1 MPLTNLNLHPVY
13 NHGNCPD
20 LLAGLYEPLLE
31 QAVRYD
37 RTTYTFTADGLIA
50 AAAGAANLI
59 RNGGRIRLI
68 CDHSVREDVLRAIHD
83 GQLDA
88 EAALQQT
95 ARREDLL
102 LTEAADI
109 TDRNHLELAY
119 WLVANGIMEVKV
131 AIRGDRIFHTKSG
144 IVEDAYGNRVA
155 FAGSLNETLSGWR
168 HNWESVDVYT
178 EAEGLAH
185 LEAREREF
193 QALWTNQAAGLKV
206 IDLPTYYR
214 DYIVE
219 RAPPVPPEIRSVR
232 ERRQAYTVNDYWQGI
247 YDTLASDPDSTVATI
262 PTTLWPHQERF
273 RQQNVGSDAIRR
285 LIADEVGL
293 GKTLQAG
300 VILKTRLNQ
309 GKASKVLVVAPKAA
323 TKQWQSELLMKFA
336 VDTPIIDTHGCYY
349 RDGRTEPVA
358 SPPWD
363 VPLAI
368 AGHQWLVR
376 NAEQFLATCGEYD
389 IIIVDEAHRARFR
402 NVDVEQRRE
411 PNQYLRL
418 LSRLSHQTKELL
430 LLTATPMQLNEV
442 ELWALLELLEPEG
455 WNSAEYRQFYQDEPP
470 DLAEWKYRRDLW
482 RKTNP
487 PDTYDFL
494 LASDNDDY
502 IASQLDDPA
511 ALQTTLDTMQ
521 RTAPAKRL
529 MSRHTRE
536 LLRQYRRQGLL
547 DAPVPQRQAQDVV
560 ITMTDSERALYDD
573 IKELVRQCYA
583 GRGITPQSLGF
594 ITTIFRKRF
603 GSSIYA
609 YAQTLRNAANRIPQ
623 DADDW
628 MTLLDDADLDELTDG
643 ETNTLNNAA
652 NLDALLK
659 AADEAERLSHQDSK
673 RNRLAGVI
681 TGLREQG
688 HAHIL
693 LFTQFRDTQ
702 SWLSEHLQHAG
713 HYVTELYGQ
722 DGHLGDRGRRLEKFR
737 QKPNGLLL
745 CTETAS
751 ESLNLQFCSAV
762 VNYDIPWNPMTLE
775 QRAGRIDRIG
785 QERPTVDVVN
795 LFYEGTA
802 EHDAY
807 EAVARR
813 FENIRANV
821 GEYPPIIAAGIQR
834 IIRDEADPDAE
845 LERLTARNEF
855 DINRL
860 NADWEAPNTAINPR
874 VTIEDLEK
882 ALHQPGLMPTG
893 WSVEWAGGKHWDV
906 TDPAGRTTRAT
917 TDPEA
922 YQRADGRLRWWQGP
936 RHDSREETLPIG

>member
-1 MPLTNLNLHPVY
+1 ML
-13 NHGNCPD
+13 
-20 LLAGLYEPLLE
+20 
-31 QAVRYD
+31 Q
-37 RTTYTFTADGLIA
+37 
-50 AAAGAANLI
+50 
-59 RNGGRIRLI
+59 
-68 CDHSVREDVLRAIHD
+68 AIHD

-95 ARREDLL
+95 AQREDLL
-102 LTEAADI
+102 LTETADI
-109 TDRNHLELAY
+109 ANRNHLELAY

-131 AIRGDRIFHTKSG
+131 AIRGDRIFHNKSG
-144 IVEDAYGNRVA
+144 IVEDAQGNRAA
-155 FAGSLNETLSGWR
+155 FAGSLNETLAGWR

-178 EAEGLAH
+178 ESEGLAH

-193 QALWTNQAAGLKV
+193 QALWTNQATGLTV
-206 IDLPTYYR
+206 IDLPVYYR
-214 DYIVE
+214 RYIVE
-219 RAPPVPPEIRSVR
+219 RAPPSPPQIRSIR
-232 ERRQAYTVNDYWQGI
+232 ERRQPYTVNDYWQGI
-247 YDTLASDPDSTVATI
+247 YDSLANDPDSTVATI

-273 RQQNVGSDAIRR
+273 RQQNVGGDAVRR

-309 GKASKVLVVAPKAA
+309 GKAGRALIIAPKGA

-336 VDTPIIDTHGCYY
+336 IDAPVIDTHGSYY

-363 VPLAI
+363 LPLAI

-376 NAEQFLATCGEYD
+376 NAERFLATCGEYD
-389 IIIVDEAHRARFR
+389 FIIVDEAHRARFR
-402 NVDVEQRRE
+402 DVDLEQRRQ

-418 LSRLSHQTKELL
+418 LRQLSRRTRELL

-455 WNSAEYRQFYQDEPP
+455 WKAAEYRRFYQDEPL

-487 PDTYDFL
+487 PDTSDFL

-511 ALQTTLDTMQ
+511 ALRATLHTMQ
-521 RTAPAKRL
+521 RSAPAKRL

-536 LLRQYRRQGLL
+536 LLRHYRRQGLL
-547 DAPVPQRQAQDVV
+547 DMPVPQRQARDVT
-560 ITMTDSERALYDD
+560 ITMTPEERQLYDG
-573 IKELVRQCYA
+573 IKPLIEQCYA

-603 GSSIYA
+603 GSSTYS

-623 DADDW
+623 DVDDW

-643 ETNTLNNAA
+643 ETNALNNAA
-652 NLDALLK
+652 NLDTLLK
-659 AADEAERLSHQDSK
+659 AADEAENLSHSDSK
-673 RNRLAGVI
+673 RRRLDGVL
-681 TGLREQG
+681 TELREQG

-702 SWLSEHLQHAG
+702 SWLSEHLRRAG
-713 HYVTELYGQ
+713 HYVAELYGQ
-722 DGHLGDRGRRLEKFR
+722 DGQLGDRGHRLEEFR
-737 QKPNGLLL
+737 QQPNGLLL

-785 QERPTVDVVN
+785 QERTVVDVVN
-795 LFYEGTA
+795 LFYESTA

-813 FENIRANV
+813 FESIRANV

-845 LERLTARNEF
+845 LERLVARNDF

-860 NADWEAPNTAINPR
+860 NADW
-874 VTIEDLEK
+874 
-882 ALHQPGLMPTG
+882 
-893 WSVEWAGGKHWDV
+893 GG
-906 TDPAGRTTRAT
+906 T
-917 TDPEA
+917 
-922 YQRADGRLRWWQGP
+922 QRAAQTECHDGRL
-936 RHDSREETLPIG
+936 

>member
-1 MPLTNLNLHPVY
+1 MPFTDLKLRPVY

-20 LLAGLYEPLLE
+20 LLTGLYEPLLA

-37 RTTYTFTADGLIA
+37 RTTYTFTAKGLIA
-50 AAAGAANLI
+50 AAAGTAEFI

-68 CDHSVREDVLRAIHD
+68 CDHSVHEDVLQAIHD

-95 ARREDLL
+95 ALHEDLL
-102 LTEAADI
+102 LTETADI
-109 TDRNHLELAY
+109 SDHNHLELAY

-131 AIRGDRIFHTKSG
+131 AIRGDRIFHNKSG
-144 IVEDAYGNRVA
+144 IVEDAQGNRVA

-178 EAEGLAH
+178 ETEGLAH
-185 LEAREREF
+185 LEAREAEF
-193 QALWTNQAAGLKV
+193 QALWTNHASGLKV
-206 IDLPTYYR
+206 IDLPAYYR
-214 DYIVE
+214 NYIVE
-219 RAPPVPPEIRSVR
+219 RAPSSPPQVRSIR
-232 ERRQAYTVNDYWQGI
+232 ERPQPYTVNDYWQSI
-247 YDTLASDPDSTVATI
+247 YDALANDPDSTVATI

-273 RQQNVGSDAIRR
+273 RQQNVTNDAIRR

-309 GKASKVLVVAPKAA
+309 DKARRALVITPKAA
-323 TKQWQSELLMKFA
+323 NKQWQSELLMKFA
-336 VDTPIIDTHGCYY
+336 IDAPVIDTHGNYY
-349 RDGRTEPVA
+349 RDGRTQPAA

-376 NAEQFLATCGEYD
+376 NTEQFLATCGEYD

-402 NVDVEQRRE
+402 DVDIEQRRQ

-418 LSRLSHQTKELL
+418 LRQLSRRTRELL

-442 ELWALLELLEPEG
+442 ELWALLELLDSDG
-455 WNSAEYRQFYQDEPP
+455 WNSAEYRRFYQDEPP

-487 PDTYDFL
+487 PDTGDFL

-502 IASQLDDPA
+502 IASQLDEPA
-511 ALQTTLDTMQ
+511 ALHTTLDTMQ
-521 RTAPAKRL
+521 RSAPAKRL

-536 LLRQYRRQGLL
+536 LLRHYRRQGLL
-547 DAPVPQRQAQDVV
+547 DMPVPQRQAQDVT
-560 ITMTDSERALYDD
+560 ISMTPDERQLYDG
-573 IKELVRQCYA
+573 IKPLIQQCYA

-603 GSSIYA
+603 GSSTYA

-623 DADDW
+623 DSDDW
-628 MTLLDDADLDELTDG
+628 MTLLDDADLDEITER
-643 ETNTLNNAA
+643 ETNALNNAA

-659 AADEAERLSHQDSK
+659 AADEAERLSHSDSK
-673 RNRLAGVI
+673 RHRLANVI
-681 TGLREQG
+681 TELRERG

-702 SWLSEHLQHAG
+702 SWLSEHLRRTG
-713 HYVTELYGQ
+713 HYITELFGQ
-722 DGHLGDRGRRLEKFR
+722 DGHLGDRGRRLEEFR
-737 QKPNGLLL
+737 QQPNGLLL

-785 QERPTVDVVN
+785 QERPVVDVVN
-795 LFYEGTA
+795 LFYENTA

-813 FENIRANV
+813 FESIRANV

-834 IIRDEADPDAE
+834 IIRDEANPDAE
-845 LERLTARNEF
+845 LELLAARNEF

-860 NADWEAPNTAINPR
+860 NADWESPNAPLRPKVSTD
-874 VTIEDLEK
+874 DLEK
-882 ALHQPGLMPTG
+882 PLREPELMPAD
-893 WSVEWAGGKHWDV
+893 WSVDWVGGKHWYV
-906 TDPAGRTTRAT
+906 TDPSGHGTRVT
-917 TDPEA
+917 TDPES
-922 YQRADGRLRWWQGP
+922 YQQADGRLQWWCGP
-936 RHDSREETLPIG
+936 RRLNTQQRR